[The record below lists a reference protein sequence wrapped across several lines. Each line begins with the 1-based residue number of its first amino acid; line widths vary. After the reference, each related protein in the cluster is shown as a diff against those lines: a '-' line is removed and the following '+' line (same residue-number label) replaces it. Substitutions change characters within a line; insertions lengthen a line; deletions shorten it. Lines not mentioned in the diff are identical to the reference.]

1 MTWNHIKIVVAV
13 DSKILLKIFLKMAEG
28 GYGCTDT
35 ETGSVPIPISL
46 YSRHSQNYVESV
58 SVEICTIMTRLGYGE
73 EMRRWRV
80 AKYRECDRLI
90 NAYLSNELVTII
102 TAGSKAEGLTCF
114 LESDRDNLY
123 LLKNVICLEA
133 GINLYSI
140 PDDLQVY
147 RMDTQVY
154 PGHCRLLLERQ
165 TSSCYEIIHNAL
177 CDNGNGDVLLSS
189 SLLLDEFSSLS
200 AYAGQLL
207 TAYTGQRQLD
217 VEQHKCVGPSS
228 PHTIEGSF
236 HGDKVLAL
244 RCLCPSVLHRWAAR
258 PRHWPSPVIVKKV
271 VTLGAILTPVGFK
284 GSEFKHM
291 EWRINFNSGEAE
303 LVSNLN
309 DTQAKVYVIL
319 KMIIKDIIKP
329 TNKEIT
335 SYILKNIVLWQ
346 AERNPQTRFS
356 AYSLLHWLHDGLRE
370 LRTAIA
376 KKHMPY
382 YMIPERNLMEACG
395 INNRLHRKWVADITD
410 MLEEGPGVILRLEK
424 IRKAIV
430 GSPEPMLWYSKTR
443 MELEMLC
450 IEETLTYSDFVL
462 NSIRFRRREVLKE
475 VRQRMIQEGGS
486 VNNLLKFVNAMLK

>member
-1 MTWNHIKIVVAV
+1 
-13 DSKILLKIFLKMAEG
+13 MAEG
-28 GYGCTDT
+28 GIGCTDS
-35 ETGSVPIPISL
+35 ETGRVHKHSSL

-80 AKYRECDRLI
+80 ARYRKFDRLI
-90 NAYLSNELVTII
+90 NALYGDRYTCI
-102 TAGSKAEGLTCF
+102 TAGSKAEGLTCY
-114 LESDRDNLY
+114 LESDRDCLF
-123 LLKNVICLEA
+123 LLKTVICLEA

-147 RMDTQVY
+147 RMDTHVY
-154 PGHCRLLLERQ
+154 PGHCRLLLERL
-165 TSSCYEIIHNAL
+165 TSRCLKIIHNAL

-189 SLLLDEFSSLS
+189 KLLLDEFSSLL
-200 AYAGQLL
+200 AHTTRGMVQ
-207 TAYTGQRQLD
+207 Q
-217 VEQHKCVGPSS
+217 KCVGPSS
-228 PHTIEGSF
+228 SSTILGFFHT
-236 HGDKVLAL
+236 DNVPAL
-244 RCLCPSVLHRWAAR
+244 RCSCPSVLHRWAAR
-258 PRHWPSPVIVKKV
+258 PRHWPSPVIVQKV

-291 EWRINFNSGEAE
+291 EWRINFNSGETE

-346 AERNPQTRFS
+346 AERNPQTRFG

-395 INNRLHRKWVADITD
+395 INNKLHRKWVADITD
-410 MLEEGPGVILRLEK
+410 MLKEGPGVILRLEK

>member
-1 MTWNHIKIVVAV
+1 
-13 DSKILLKIFLKMAEG
+13 
-28 GYGCTDT
+28 
-35 ETGSVPIPISL
+35 
-46 YSRHSQNYVESV
+46 
-58 SVEICTIMTRLGYGE
+58 MTRLGYGE

-80 AKYRECDRLI
+80 AKYREIDRLT
-90 NAYLSNELVTII
+90 NAAGSNLSRTVI
-102 TAGSKAEGLTCF
+102 TAGSKAEGLTCYY
-114 LESDRDNLY
+114 ESERDHLF
-123 LLKNVICLEA
+123 LLKNVISLEA

-147 RMDTQVY
+147 RMDTHVY

-165 TSSCYEIIHNAL
+165 TSRFHKIIHNAL

-189 SLLLDEFSSLS
+189 SLFLDEFSS
-200 AYAGQLL
+200 QPLL
-207 TAYTGQRQLD
+207 TGQRE
-217 VEQHKCVGPSS
+217 VVPHKCVGPSL
-228 PHTIEGSF
+228 PQTILGCVHT
-236 HGDKVLAL
+236 DNVPAL

-309 DTQAKVYVIL
+309 DTQAKVYVLL

-346 AERNPQTRFS
+346 VERNPQTRFS

-376 KKHMPY
+376 KKYMPY

-395 INNRLHRKWVADITD
+395 INNKLHRKWVADITD

-430 GSPEPMLWYSKTR
+430 GSPEPMLWYSKKR

-450 IEETLTYSDFVL
+450 LEQEKRMSEYRYKNEMLNSSDFML
-462 NSIRFRRREVLKE
+462 NSLRFRHGEVLME
-475 VRQRMIQEGGS
+475 VRQRMIQEGCS
-486 VNNLLKFVNAMLK
+486 VNDLHDIAVAMLM

>member
-1 MTWNHIKIVVAV
+1 
-13 DSKILLKIFLKMAEG
+13 
-28 GYGCTDT
+28 
-35 ETGSVPIPISL
+35 
-46 YSRHSQNYVESV
+46 
-58 SVEICTIMTRLGYGE
+58 MTRLGYGE

-80 AKYRECDRLI
+80 ARYRECDRLE
-90 NAYLSNELVTII
+90 NADLSHTSATFI
-102 TAGSKAEGLTCF
+102 TAGSKAEGLTCY
-114 LESDRDNLY
+114 LESDHDY
-123 LLKNVICLEA
+123 LIVVKNVICLEA

-147 RMDTQVY
+147 RMDTHVY
-154 PGHCRLLLERQ
+154 PGHCRLVLERL
-165 TSSCYEIIHNAL
+165 TSRCHKIIHNAL

-189 SLLLDEFSSLS
+189 SLLLDEISSHPR
-200 AYAGQLL
+200 
-207 TAYTGQRQLD
+207 YTGQRGI
-217 VEQHKCVGPSS
+217 VRHKCVGPSL
-228 PHTIEGSF
+228 PLTILGSM
-236 HGDKVLAL
+236 HRDNVPAL

-258 PRHWPSPVIVKKV
+258 PRHWPSPVIVQKV

-309 DTQAKVYVIL
+309 DIQAKVYVIL

-395 INNRLHRKWVADITD
+395 INNKLHRKWVADITD

-430 GSPEPMLWYSKTR
+430 GSPEPMLWYSKKR

-450 IEETLTYSDFVL
+450 LETMKRIAECRYENEMLNYSDFVQK
-462 NSIRFRRREVLKE
+462 SIGFRRKEVLIE
-475 VRQRMIQEGGS
+475 VRQRMIQEGCS
-486 VNNLLKFVNAMLK
+486 VNDLNDILDAMLQ

>member
-1 MTWNHIKIVVAV
+1 
-13 DSKILLKIFLKMAEG
+13 
-28 GYGCTDT
+28 
-35 ETGSVPIPISL
+35 
-46 YSRHSQNYVESV
+46 
-58 SVEICTIMTRLGYGE
+58 MTRLGYGE

-80 AKYRECDRLI
+80 ARYREYDRLK
-90 NAYLSNELVTII
+90 NADLSYTLI

-114 LESDRDNLY
+114 LESDRDCLL

-133 GINLYSI
+133 GINLYRI

-147 RMDTQVY
+147 RMDTHVY
-154 PGHCRLLLERQ
+154 PGHCRLLLERL
-165 TSSCYEIIHNAL
+165 TSRCLKIIHNAL
-177 CDNGNGDVLLSS
+177 CDNGNRDVLLSS
-189 SLLLDEFSSLS
+189 SLLLDELSSLS

-207 TAYTGQRQLD
+207 TAYTGQHE
-217 VEQHKCVGPSS
+217 VVQHKCVGPSLLE
-228 PHTIEGSF
+228 TILGSF
-236 HGDKVLAL
+236 HTDNVLAL

-258 PRHWPSPVIVKKV
+258 PRHWPSPVKVQKV
-271 VTLGAILTPVGFK
+271 VTLGAILTTVGFK

-291 EWRINFNSGEAE
+291 EWRINFNNGEAE
-303 LVSNLN
+303 LVNNLN

-382 YMIPERNLMEACG
+382 YMIPERNLMETCG
-395 INNRLHRKWVADITD
+395 INNKLHRKWVADITD
-410 MLEEGPGVILRLEK
+410 MLEEGPRVILRLEK
-424 IRKAIV
+424 IRKASV
-430 GSPEPMLWYSKTR
+430 GSPEPMLWYSKKR
-443 MELEMLC
+443 MELEMLHLEAMKRTVEC
-450 IEETLTYSDFVL
+450 RYENEMLNYSDFVL
-462 NSIRFRRREVLKE
+462 NAIRFRSAEVLLE
-475 VRQRMIQEGGS
+475 VQLQMIQEGCS
-486 VNNLLKFVNAMLK
+486 VNDLIYIEDEMLM

>member
-1 MTWNHIKIVVAV
+1 MT
-13 DSKILLKIFLKMAEG
+13 
-28 GYGCTDT
+28 
-35 ETGSVPIPISL
+35 
-46 YSRHSQNYVESV
+46 Q
-58 SVEICTIMTRLGYGE
+58 LGYGE

-80 AKYRECDRLI
+80 ARYRECDRLK
-90 NAYLSNELVTII
+90 NTSRSNITYI
-102 TAGSKAEGLTCF
+102 TAGSKAEGLTCY
-114 LESDRDNLY
+114 LESDRDCLF

-133 GINLYSI
+133 GINLNSI

-147 RMDTQVY
+147 RMDTHVY

-165 TSSCYEIIHNAL
+165 TSGSYEIIHNAL

-189 SLLLDEFSSLS
+189 SLLLDEFSSLR
-200 AYAGQLL
+200 AF
-207 TAYTGQRQLD
+207 TAQRE
-217 VEQHKCVGPSS
+217 VVQHKCVGPSS
-228 PHTIEGSF
+228 PNTFNRILHQ
-236 HGDKVLAL
+236 DNVLAL

-258 PRHWPSPVIVKKV
+258 PRHWPSPVIVQKV

-309 DTQAKVYVIL
+309 DIQAKVYVIL

-395 INNRLHRKWVADITD
+395 INNKLHRKWVADITD

-430 GSPEPMLWYSKTR
+430 GSPEPMLWYSKKR
-443 MELEMLC
+443 MELEMLSLEAFKRLAEC
-450 IEETLTYSDFVL
+450 RYENEMFDNSDFVL
-462 NSIRFRRREVLKE
+462 NAIRFRRIEVLIE
-475 VRQRMIQEGGS
+475 VRQRMIQEGCS
-486 VNNLLKFVNAMLK
+486 VNDLNDIVVAMLQ

>member
-1 MTWNHIKIVVAV
+1 
-13 DSKILLKIFLKMAEG
+13 
-28 GYGCTDT
+28 
-35 ETGSVPIPISL
+35 
-46 YSRHSQNYVESV
+46 
-58 SVEICTIMTRLGYGE
+58 MTRLGYGE

-80 AKYRECDRLI
+80 ARYRECDRLR
-90 NAYLSNELVTII
+90 NAELRNIPVTSI
-102 TAGSKAEGLTCF
+102 TAGSKAEGLTCY
-114 LESDRDNLY
+114 LESDHDNLF

-147 RMDTQVY
+147 RMDTNVY
-154 PGHCRLLLERQ
+154 PGHCILFLERR
-165 TSSCYEIIHNAL
+165 TSRCYEIIHNAL

-189 SLLLDEFSSLS
+189 SLLLDEFSSLPV
-200 AYAGQLL
+200 
-207 TAYTGQRQLD
+207 TTGQREVVQ
-217 VEQHKCVGPSS
+217 QKSVGPSLPQTIGGS
-228 PHTIEGSF
+228 LHT
-236 HGDKVLAL
+236 DNVLAL

-258 PRHWPSPVIVKKV
+258 PRHWPSPVIVQKV

-346 AERNPQTRFS
+346 AERTPQTRFS

-382 YMIPERNLMEACG
+382 YMIPERNLMEACD
-395 INNRLHRKWVADITD
+395 INNKLHRKWVADITD
-410 MLEEGPGVILRLEK
+410 MLEEGPGVVLRLEK

-430 GSPEPMLWYSKTR
+430 GSPEPMLWYSKKR

-450 IEETLTYSDFVL
+450 LETLKRIAKCRCENALLYNSDFVL
-462 NSIRFRRREVLKE
+462 KSIRFRRKELLIE
-475 VRQRMIQEGGS
+475 VRQRMIQEGCS
-486 VNNLLKFVNAMLK
+486 VNDLNDIVDAMLQ

>member
-1 MTWNHIKIVVAV
+1 
-13 DSKILLKIFLKMAEG
+13 MAEG
-28 GYGCTDT
+28 GIGCTDS
-35 ETGSVPIPISL
+35 ETGSVPRHSSL

-80 AKYRECDRLI
+80 ATYRECDRLR
-90 NAYLSNELVTII
+90 NAHLSNRSASKSIGTLI
-102 TAGSKAEGLTCF
+102 TAGSKGEGLTCS
-114 LESDRDNLY
+114 LESDYDSLF

-133 GINLYSI
+133 GINLYSK
-140 PDDLQVY
+140 PDDLNVY
-147 RMDTQVY
+147 RMDTHVY
-154 PGHCRLLLERQ
+154 PGHCRLLLERH
-165 TSSCYEIIHNAL
+165 TSSCLKIIHNAL
-177 CDNGNGDVLLSS
+177 CYNGNGDVLLSS
-189 SLLLDEFSSLS
+189 SLLLDEFSSL
-200 AYAGQLL
+200 YAH
-207 TAYTGQRQLD
+207 TGIRE
-217 VEQHKCVGPSS
+217 VVQHKCVGPSS
-228 PHTIEGSF
+228 PISVCGILHT
-236 HGDKVLAL
+236 DNVLGL
-244 RCLCPSVLHRWAAR
+244 RCLCPSVLHRWADR
-258 PRHWPSPVIVKKV
+258 PRHWPSPVIVQNV
-271 VTLGAILTPVGFK
+271 VALGAILTPVGFK

-291 EWRINFNSGEAE
+291 EWRINFNRGEAE

-329 TNKEIT
+329 KNKEIT

-430 GSPEPMLWYSKTR
+430 GSPEPMLWYSKKR
-443 MELEMLC
+443 MELEMLNLEIKKRVAQC
-450 IEETLTYSDFVL
+450 GYENDFVNSINFRIEEVV
-462 NSIRFRRREVLKE
+462 IE
-475 VRQRMIQEGGS
+475 VRQRMIQEGCS
-486 VNNLLKFVNAMLK
+486 VNDLKYINDAMLM

>member
-1 MTWNHIKIVVAV
+1 
-13 DSKILLKIFLKMAEG
+13 MAEG
-28 GYGCTDT
+28 GFGCTDT
-35 ETGSVPIPISL
+35 ETGSVSRPNSL

-80 AKYRECDRLI
+80 ARYRECDRLR
-90 NAYLSNELVTII
+90 NAYLSNTFI
-102 TAGSKAEGLTCF
+102 TAGSKAEGLTCVY
-114 LESDRDNLY
+114 ESDRDHLF

-140 PDDLQVY
+140 PHDLQVY
-147 RMDTQVY
+147 RMDTHVY
-154 PGHCRLLLERQ
+154 PGHCRLLLERL
-165 TSSCYEIIHNAL
+165 TSRSNEIIDNAL
-177 CDNGNGDVLLSS
+177 CDNGNGGVLLSS
-189 SLLLDEFSSLS
+189 SLFLDEFSSS
-200 AYAGQLL
+200 SFAYIDLLQLK
-207 TAYTGQRQLD
+207 T
-217 VEQHKCVGPSS
+217 VQHKCVGPSL
-228 PHTIEGSF
+228 PLTIRGCLHE
-236 HGDKVLAL
+236 DNVLAL

-309 DTQAKVYVIL
+309 DTQAKVYVLL

-376 KKHMPY
+376 KKYMPY

-395 INNRLHRKWVADITD
+395 INNKLHRKWVADITD

-430 GSPEPMLWYSKTR
+430 GSPEPMLWYSKKR
-443 MELEMLC
+443 MELEMLWL
-450 IEETLTYSDFVL
+450 EEQKRIAEYIYKNEMLNSSDFML
-462 NSIRFRRREVLKE
+462 NSLRFRRGEVLME
-475 VRQRMIQEGGS
+475 VRQRMIQEGCS
-486 VNNLLKFVNAMLK
+486 VNDRDDIAVAMLM